1 MYQTHHKITFCIF
14 RIWCCCCHFELNS
27 CMCICFSY
35 SFWSAHSVKNEQI
48 QQLHLSDISNLINW
62 LKVSPFMDSFFSMF
76 LISSLTMYLISV
88 RNRDRDCWIT
98 FILSSISAKNNL
110 LLFLRVLLIGST
122 TTVLVLMSFWTGT
135 ECTH

>member
-1 MYQTHHKITFCIF
+1 
-14 RIWCCCCHFELNS
+14 
-27 CMCICFSY
+27 MCICFSY

-88 RNRDRDCWIT
+88 RNRDRDCWTT

-122 TTVLVLMSFWTGT
+122 TTVLVLMSFWAGT
-135 ECTH
+135 PFFALKFLRPPLLSLQADSQANNPMQEWKS